1 MLLTSQDF
9 GGTMLITVCKVN
21 GDQKLELQGPGGPD
35 LSNNS
40 REHGTRPSGRDTT
53 TREVALG
60 T

>member
-1 MLLTSQDF
+1 
-9 GGTMLITVCKVN
+9 MLITVCKVN